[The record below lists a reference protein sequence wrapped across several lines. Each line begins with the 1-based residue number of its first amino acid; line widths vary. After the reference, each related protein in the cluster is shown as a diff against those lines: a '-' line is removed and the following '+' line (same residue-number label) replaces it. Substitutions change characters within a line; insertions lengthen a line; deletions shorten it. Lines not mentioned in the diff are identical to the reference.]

1 MDRRALTEALQ
12 SYSSDFREEANFVR
26 RFLALL
32 KRDDCYCR
40 SSLEAHLTGSAW
52 IVNQKYD
59 KALLI
64 HHKKLNRWL
73 QPGGH
78 ADGIENIYQVA
89 HTEALEETGLSN
101 LTSNGRI
108 FDIDIHLIPARKEVP
123 EHYHYDVR
131 FLFVADED
139 KPIAKNH
146 ESNEIR
152 WIDIHLLN
160 RYTGNEPSIMR
171 MAAKTKAFLVG
182 KS

>member
-12 SYSSDFREEANFVR
+12 NYSSSFREEADFAR
-26 RFLALL
+26 RFLVLL
-32 KRDDCYCR
+32 KKDDCYCR

-59 KALLI
+59 KTLLI

-89 HTEALEETGLSN
+89 HNEALEETGLSN
-101 LTSNGRI
+101 LKSNGRI
-108 FDIDIHLIPARKEVP
+108 FDIDIHLIPTRKDVP